1 MAVVKVREVDGVGVI
16 TLDDPVQ
23 RNAITLALADEL
35 IAAVDEL
42 QANPAVHAVV
52 LTGAGST
59 FCAGAD
65 RRLLAAAEASE
76 LTAIYAAFLHVRRC
90 SLPTVAAVN
99 GPAVG
104 AGLNLALA
112 CDLRVAAVSAVFD
125 ARFVRIPIHPGGG
138 CTWMLRELAGP
149 QTAAALTVFGAK
161 VDGAQAARM
170 GLAWD
175 CVPDDQLLGTA
186 LQMCAVAARAPRE
199 LVAQIKATLTA
210 GESWR
215 SHDEALEYEL
225 REQLSSMDTAA
236 FRDAFAGLR

>member
-1 MAVVKVREVDGVGVI
+1 MAVVTIREMDRIGVI
-16 TLDDPVQ
+16 TLDDPLH
-23 RNAITLALADEL
+23 RNAITLAMAEEL

-42 QANPAVHAVV
+42 QANASVQALV

-65 RRLLAAAEASE
+65 RRVLAAAEEST
-76 LTAIYAAFLHVRRC
+76 LTKIYAAFLHVRRC
-90 SLPTVAAVN
+90 SVPTVAAVN

-112 CDLRVAAVSAVFD
+112 CDLRVAATSAVFD

-138 CTWMLRELAGP
+138 CSWMLRELAGP
-149 QTAAALTVFGAK
+149 QTAAALTLFGAR
-161 VDGAQAARM
+161 VDGAQAARI

-175 CVPDDQLLGTA
+175 CVPDDQLLSAA
-186 LQMCAVAARAPRE
+186 LQICAVAAHAPRE
-199 LVAQIKATLTA
+199 LVVQIKSTLAA
-210 GESWR
+210 GETWR

-225 REQLSSMDTAA
+225 REQLSSMHAPA

>member
-1 MAVVKVREVDGVGVI
+1 MAVVTVHKVDGVGII
-16 TLDDPVQ
+16 TLDDPLH
-23 RNAITLALADEL
+23 RNAITLAMANEL
-35 IAAVDEL
+35 IGAVDEL
-42 QANPAVHAVV
+42 QANPSVQALV

-65 RRLLAAAEASE
+65 RRVLANAQESA
-76 LTAIYAAFLHVRRC
+76 LIGIYAAFLHVRRC

-112 CDLRVAAVSAVFD
+112 CDLRVAATSAVFD

-149 QTAAALTVFGAK
+149 QTAAALTLFGAR
-161 VDGAQAARM
+161 VDGAQAARI

-175 CVPDDQLLGTA
+175 CVPDDQLLPAA
-186 LQMCAVAARAPRE
+186 LQLCAVAARAPRE
-199 LVAQIKATLTA
+199 LVVQIKSTLAA
-210 GESWR
+210 GEAWS

-225 REQLSSMDTAA
+225 REQLSSMQAPA
-236 FRDAFAGLR
+236 FQDAFAGLR

>member
-1 MAVVKVREVDGVGVI
+1 MAVVTVYEMDGVGVI
-16 TLDDPVQ
+16 TLDDPLR
-23 RNAITLALADEL
+23 RNAITLKLADEL
-35 IAAVDEL
+35 VAAVDGL
-42 QANPAVHAVV
+42 QANPGVHALV

-65 RRLLAAAEASE
+65 RRVLAAVQESA

-112 CDLRVAAVSAVFD
+112 CDLRIAAASAVFD
-125 ARFVRIPIHPGGG
+125 ARFVKIPIHPGGG

-149 QTAAALTVFGAK
+149 QTAAAMTVFGAK
-161 VDGAQAARM
+161 VDGARAVRI

-175 CVPDDQLLGTA
+175 CVPDDQLLPAA
-186 LQMCAVAARAPRE
+186 LEMCAVAARAPRE
-199 LVAQIKATLTA
+199 LVGQIKSTLTA
-210 GESWR
+210 AETWS
-215 SHDEALEYEL
+215 SHGDAVQYEL
-225 REQLSSMDTAA
+225 REQLSSMQSPA